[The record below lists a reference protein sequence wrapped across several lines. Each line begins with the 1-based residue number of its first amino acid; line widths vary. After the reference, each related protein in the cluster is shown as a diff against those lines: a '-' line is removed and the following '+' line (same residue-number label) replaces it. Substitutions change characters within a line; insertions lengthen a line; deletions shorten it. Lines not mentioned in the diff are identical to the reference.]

1 MIFQWWWSGRPIH
14 KRGKRK
20 ELNRSF
26 IYFPTF
32 IYCLLSSHH
41 YCYHYHTSHSC
52 VCVCEKRINT
62 VYFFTTNVN
71 WFHRYLLCTCRDFG
85 PCMREPLRV
94 QPDTLHLILSRET
107 LAPFHRLTAH
117 WITLLGWCL
126 CVRARNGNNATAWR
140 KKNIKIKRKYVSCW
154 LHKYVSAAF
163 SSRNIAR

>member
-1 MIFQWWWSGRPIH
+1 MMMKWAANTQTWKTKGVEPFIH
-14 KRGKRK
+14 
-20 ELNRSF
+20 LFSH
-26 IYFPTF
+26 IY
-32 IYCLLSSHH
+32 LLSIIISSLLLSLSHV
-41 YCYHYHTSHSC
+41 TLVC

-62 VYFFTTNVN
+62 VYFFTTNVY